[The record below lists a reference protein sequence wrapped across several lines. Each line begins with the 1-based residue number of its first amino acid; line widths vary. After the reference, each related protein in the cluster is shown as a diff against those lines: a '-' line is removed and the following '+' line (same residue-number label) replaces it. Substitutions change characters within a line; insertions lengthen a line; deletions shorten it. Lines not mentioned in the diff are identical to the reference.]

1 MSTTRRSRLSIWW
14 WELSYRIGPN
24 LWVIPL
30 LMSTGSVLLFSFT
43 RWLDREFGEGGLRL
57 PGVLAVD
64 SSTDATIVLSAL
76 LGAVATALALVF
88 STSILTFSIAS
99 SQLGPRLIRRFMRD
113 GVTQATLGAF
123 MATLIFLVLT
133 LASVRTDQV
142 DGVPRYTVAVA
153 LLASLACF
161 GTLVVYVHRVAA
173 TIQAPSVVASVVAD
187 LGAVL
192 REFDTYLPD
201 VPRAGSHTEVAA
213 AAATARSSGGA
224 LLAARTGYV
233 ELVDHPRLLDAADGA
248 DAVIVL
254 ERRPGQFVVEGQTLA
269 HVSPKDAA
277 ERVREIVA
285 EGVEIGP
292 ARTLR
297 QDLEFAIA
305 QVVEIALR
313 ALSPAVNDTYTGLTC
328 VDWLG
333 AAMVEIGQHP
343 VQHGGMCADSGQL
356 RLVVPPLHYDR
367 VLKTAFDQIRQAGDD
382 NVAVLIRLLD
392 SLGSMATLVRHDHLS
407 ALRAHAD
414 LVLDTAHHASFVRG
428 DLDDIEQR
436 HHRVTELI
444 DARR

>member
-1 MSTTRRSRLSIWW
+1 
-14 WELSYRIGPN
+14 
-24 LWVIPL
+24 
-30 LMSTGSVLLFSFT
+30 
-43 RWLDREFGEGGLRL
+43 
-57 PGVLAVD
+57 
-64 SSTDATIVLSAL
+64 
-76 LGAVATALALVF
+76 
-88 STSILTFSIAS
+88 
-99 SQLGPRLIRRFMRD
+99 
-113 GVTQATLGAF
+113 
-123 MATLIFLVLT
+123 
-133 LASVRTDQV
+133 
-142 DGVPRYTVAVA
+142 
-153 LLASLACF
+153 
-161 GTLVVYVHRVAA
+161 VYVHRVAA

-192 REFDTYLPD
+192 REFDGYLPD
-201 VPRAGSHTEVAA
+201 VPRAERHAEVVAA
-213 AAATARSSGGA
+213 EATARSSGGA

-233 ELVDHPRLLDAADGA
+233 ELVDHPRLLDAADRA

-269 HVSPKDAA
+269 HVSPKGAA
-277 ERVREIVA
+277 EQVRETVA

-343 VQHGGMCADSGQL
+343 VQHGGMCADSGEL
-356 RLVVPPLHYDR
+356 RLVVPPLRYER
-367 VLKTAFDQIRQAGDD
+367 VLKAAFDQIRQAGDD

-392 SLGSMATLVRHDHLS
+392 SLGSMATLVRHDHLG
-407 ALRAHAD
+407 ALSAHAD
-414 LVLDTAHHASFVRG
+414 LVLDTAHRASFVRG

-436 HHRVTELI
+436 HQQVLALI